1 MSFIENWFDHTLS
14 YLQTKP
20 AKKEIGVKEI
30 GVQSNLDDCKT
41 LLKNLELKKNL
52 EIQQLLKEINK
63 QNYQKNDMNLY
74 IEKKQQEI
82 DELESELEDLQDKY
96 EDLSNEYKKID
107 QKYKDLYQSF
117 HRKSTTRS

>member
-14 YLQTKP
+14 YLQTNP
-20 AKKEIGVKEI
+20 AKKEI